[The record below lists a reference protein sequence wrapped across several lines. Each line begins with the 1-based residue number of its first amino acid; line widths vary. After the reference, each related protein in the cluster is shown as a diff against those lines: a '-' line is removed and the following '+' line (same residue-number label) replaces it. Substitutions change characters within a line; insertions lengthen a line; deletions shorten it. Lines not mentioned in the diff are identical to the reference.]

1 MGYLPKSTT
10 LALLTAGV
18 LGFAGASM
26 PFASQQNNGT
36 LGLRDNNLNAPRA
49 GAQPAHKPL
58 DVTSPSTNSN
68 QTPAPVNPTNT
79 SPDWETPTFG
89 TFAFIASACLTA
101 MVVKCSKYLY
111 DGRQDTPDNP
121 DLRGAIIHADLVN
134 VLPPN
139 ENVLSRDKNL
149 ALSTI
154 YREALST
161 KDGITFSS
169 TPVAKTNLLDHLEAN
184 RAILS
189 KYDPNSL
196 PSSTTINRQDSDSPQ
211 LSRSLSSVSV

>member
-1 MGYLPKSTT
+1 MGYLPKFTT
-10 LALLTAGV
+10 FALLTAGV
-18 LGFAGASM
+18 LGSAGASM

-36 LGLRDNNLNAPRA
+36 LGLRDNNLNAPTA

-111 DGRQDTPDNP
+111 DGRQNTPDPNI
-121 DLRGAIIHADLVN
+121 DGAIVYADLVH
-134 VLPPN
+134 
-139 ENVLSRDKNL
+139 LSRSDYASSKNKDF
-149 ALSTI
+149 AL
-154 YREALST
+154 LT
-161 KDGITFSS
+161 KDGEVTS
-169 TPVAKTNLLDHLEAN
+169 TEYGLTLSVNPTAHTNLLNYLGN
-184 RAILS
+184 
-189 KYDPNSL
+189 PNSL
-196 PSSTTINRQDSDSPQ
+196 PSSTTENRHLNSPQ
-211 LSRSLSSVSV
+211 LSRSSSVSV